1 MNNILA
7 NTQTAKYV
15 SDVLIYKINFSN
27 GITIKIYFFFLI
39 TQITTLFKKKER
51 KKKDNHSLLT
61 PLLRKFQSSIPFQS
75 LSTCTC
81 CPQYKNKKKKSIVL
95 RKNVIYNIYILKVTN
110 HALSY
115 WCNINKSIRALWN
128 C

>member
-15 SDVLIYKINFSN
+15 SDVFIYKINFSN

-39 TQITTLFKKKER
+39 TQITTLFKKKR

-61 PLLRKFQSSIPFQS
+61 PLLREFQSSIPFQS
-75 LSTCTC
+75 LSTCTS
-81 CPQYKNKKKKSIVL
+81 CPQYKKKKK
-95 RKNVIYNIYILKVTN
+95 KKIYCTEKECYL
-110 HALSY
+110 
-115 WCNINKSIRALWN
+115 
-128 C
+128 

>member
-15 SDVLIYKINFSN
+15 SDVFIYKINFSN

-39 TQITTLFKKKER
+39 TQITTLFKKKR

-61 PLLRKFQSSIPFQS
+61 PLLREFQSSIPFQS
-75 LSTCTC
+75 LSTCPS
-81 CPQYKNKKKKSIVL
+81 CPQYKKKKKNLLYRERMLSI
-95 RKNVIYNIYILKVTN
+95 IYIF
-110 HALSY
+110 
-115 WCNINKSIRALWN
+115 
-128 C
+128 